1 MAERTIILKGE
12 RQHIR
17 KEGIAGAAIVPGM
30 LVSLSSDGK
39 YDPHG
44 TAAGE
49 AARLIAVEN
58 ELKSWET
65 NGVPIA
71 GSPIDQAYADNDRLY
86 YASCAPG
93 VEVYAL
99 LAAGATAVVAGTL
112 LESAGDGTL
121 RNRTAFAQA
130 GTTPFAVTPAGFA
143 IARAMESVDNSGG
156 GSRARIIVEML

>member
-30 LVSLSSDGK
+30 LISLSADGK

-44 TAAGE
+44 TAKGKAAPLFAFERELENWNNGNPQAG
-49 AARLIAVEN
+49 A
-58 ELKSWET
+58 
-65 NGVPIA
+65 
-71 GSPIDQAYADNDRLY
+71 PIDRAYADNDRLL
-86 YASCAPG
+86 YAVCGAG

-99 LAAGATAVVAGTL
+99 VAASATAIVAGNL

-121 RNRTAFAQA
+121 RLITADG
-130 GTTPFAVTPAGFA
+130 GTWPTGIGGHP
-143 IARAMESVDNSGG
+143 IARALESVDNSGNAS
-156 GSRARIIVEML
+156 SRARIIVEIL